1 LLIQLARRREG
12 EFRVCHFKRQNDLKE
27 EESCCIKIHREQE
40 RNRVLAGKWR
50 ETENEEERKLCVN
63 PRGMHLLL

>member
-1 LLIQLARRREG
+1 
-12 EFRVCHFKRQNDLKE
+12 LKE

-40 RNRVLAGKWR
+40 RNRVPAGKWR